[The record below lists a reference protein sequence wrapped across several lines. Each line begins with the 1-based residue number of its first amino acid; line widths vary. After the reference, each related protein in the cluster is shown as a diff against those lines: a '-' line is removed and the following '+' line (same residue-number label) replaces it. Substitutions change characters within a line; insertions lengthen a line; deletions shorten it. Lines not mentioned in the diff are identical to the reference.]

1 MSLIGILGMVVALVA
16 GIYWG
21 LPDRYTPPLDELE
34 ESLSE
39 TGKEHGRVKRRETFL
54 TILQRKVERGSDRR
68 RRERGRRRPFRL
80 SDD

>member
-1 MSLIGILGMVVALVA
+1 MSFLHILAMIVALGV

-34 ESLSE
+34 DALSE

-54 TILQRKVERGSDRR
+54 SLLQRKAERGSDRR
-68 RRERGRRRPFRL
+68 RRGKVRQPFRL

>member
-1 MSLIGILGMVVALVA
+1 MSWLAILGLVVAFL
-16 GIYWG
+16 GGLYWG

-34 ESLSE
+34 ASLSE
-39 TGKEHGRVKRRETFL
+39 TGKEHGRVKRKETFL

-68 RRERGRRRPFRL
+68 RRGQRRRPFQL